1 MNRNFRWA
9 RAAFCLVATV
19 LIASALAYGQSPTT
33 YNINL
38 ALAEQSQDD
47 QGRQIVTMM
56 ASGDLPGL
64 LTLVLSVAPD
74 GTVTGG
80 EWSLVVSYVTIVNP
94 NGQTE
99 EEKGETLVQ
108 KGVLSG
114 TVLAGGTTLNNGAV
128 SAIGYLQ
135 LDLSQGT
142 VQYASVPNGSGSASA
157 TSTDDRTNSA
167 GSATL
172 TF

>member
-1 MNRNFRWA
+1 M
-9 RAAFCLVATV
+9 FCLLATIV
-19 LIASALAYGQSPTT
+19 IASALANAQSPST

-38 ALAEQSQDD
+38 SLAEQSQDD
-47 QGRQIVTMM
+47 QGRTVVTMI
-56 ASGDLPGL
+56 SKGDLPGV
-64 LTLVLSVAPD
+64 LTLALSMASD

-80 EWSLVVSYVTIVNP
+80 EWSLVVSYTDIVNP
-94 NGQTE
+94 QGQTE
-99 EEKGETLVQ
+99 EEKGETLIQ

-114 TVLAGGTTLNNGAV
+114 TVLAGGTTLNNGVV

-135 LDLSQGT
+135 LDLSHGT
-142 VQYASVPNGSGSASA
+142 VEYASVPNGSGSASG
-157 TSTDDRTNSA
+157 TSIDDRANSA